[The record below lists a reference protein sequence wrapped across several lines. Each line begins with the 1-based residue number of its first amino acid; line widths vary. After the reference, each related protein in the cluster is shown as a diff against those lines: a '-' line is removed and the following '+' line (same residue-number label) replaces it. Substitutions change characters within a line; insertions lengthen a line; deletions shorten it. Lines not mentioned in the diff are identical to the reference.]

1 MFTKLNSYFTRI
13 CVCVALV
20 GPSTAWAQSAGTV
33 IFKSGD
39 AVITHADNST
49 APMAK
54 NDPIN
59 AGDTIDTRSGRVQLS
74 FTDGGK
80 VSLQPQTVYKINQ
93 YAFSGKEDGSEYAIT
108 ELIKGGLRTITG
120 LIGHKHR
127 ERYQLHTPVA
137 TIGIRG
143 TEFSVVYN
151 NTKLLMTTN
160 HGSVDVCNTGGCL
173 NAVTGQTI
181 TAFDKNTQPQ
191 YTNEIAKVT
200 SAPPSAHKPVFVQA
214 ENLNEARVSEV
225 VASSVDTSASMTNNL
240 FMDEAVIAAD
250 EVTATM
256 TAGSTTSA
264 TTTVTTVDNSGP
276 TPVVTTT
283 AVTEVLTMGDAANIV
298 DTSDFLVAAVS
309 KDNTRTYYN
318 YALQDGNY
326 EANSNGNLINYEA
339 SGIDLKIVRAST
351 DDLYSDAYV
360 IMGRAKGK
368 VEDNNVGTLSYIKG
382 NFTDHA
388 GMIQLAS
395 LSTPFTY
402 NVIAST
408 APVITSNAGKVVNIG
423 SSNTVTG
430 NMSVNFAN
438 LAYSYNLVVPLT
450 SVNGLINLN
459 LAGAS
464 ALTANSPLFTDN
476 GSVSTSLGNIGCYS
490 GCSGILVDSNG
501 NAATVSGA
509 FFGSEAE
516 RAGIQYGVTTGS
528 SNITGSVL
536 LAK

>member
-13 CVCVALV
+13 FMCVALAV
-20 GPSTAWAQSAGTV
+20 SSHAWAQSAGTV

-39 AVITHADNST
+39 AVITHADNTT

-108 ELIKGGLRTITG
+108 ELVKGGLRTITG
-120 LIGHKHR
+120 LIGHKNR

-160 HGSVDVCNTGGCL
+160 HGSVDVCNAGGCL
-173 NAVTGQTI
+173 NAVTGQTV
-181 TAFDKNTQPQ
+181 TALDKNNQPQ

-200 SAPPSAHKPVFVQA
+200 AAPPSAHKPVFVQA
-214 ENLNEARVSEV
+214 EKLNEQRVSEV
-225 VASSVDTSASMTNNL
+225 VTESVASSANETNALFINDT
-240 FMDEAVIAAD
+240 IATTD
-250 EVTATM
+250 EV
-256 TAGSTTSA
+256 
-264 TTTVTTVDNSGP
+264 TTTVTTGATTSAITTVTSVDTTGP

-283 AVTEVLTMGDAANIV
+283 VATETLTMGDASN
-298 DTSDFLVAAVS
+298 TLGTPDFLVAAVS
-309 KDNTRTYYN
+309 KGNTRTYYN
-318 YALQDGNY
+318 YALEDGDY

-339 SGIDLKIVRAST
+339 SDTHLKIVRAST
-351 DDLYSDAYV
+351 DDLYTDAYV
-360 IMGRAKGK
+360 TMGRAKGK
-368 VEDNNVGTLSYIKG
+368 VDDDNVSTLSYIKG

-395 LSTPFTY
+395 LATPFTY

-408 APVITSNAGKVVNIG
+408 APVVTSNSGKVVNIG
-423 SSNTVTG
+423 SSNVVTG
-430 NMSVNFAN
+430 NMLVNFAN

-450 SVNGLINLN
+450 TTSGVIDFNLS
-459 LAGAS
+459 GANT
-464 ALTANSPLFTDN
+464 LTANSPLFSDN
-476 GSVSTSLGNIGCYS
+476 GSISTNLNNVGCVN
-490 GCSGILVDSNG
+490 GCSGILKDSNG
-501 NAATVSGA
+501 NTANVSGA
-509 FFGSEAE
+509 FFGGEAE
-516 RAGIQYGVTTGS
+516 RAGIQYGVTTGIL
-528 SNITGSVL
+528 NITGSAL